1 MPRAAPATTAR
12 GRSIESPAGPSGTG
26 IERDHVPPLRSPAFI
41 DGDSNHV
48 MWRGRSSRLIRHRML
63 DGGASGVE
71 SPSAS
76 DATPAVS
83 PSPRD
88 LSPRQLSLPTASG
101 VVSGK
106 RRLVS
111 ERWAPRRTPT
121 ALSLCGMS
129 TPSDAAAAFAEPS
142 PLSLPQSPDH
152 LIPDVHEQPSLPES
166 PEFDASGHE
175 RQPRWQTPSAANAA
189 AVALLG
195 VDDFDGAVSTLSNNA
210 AARRVTPTPNFEKLS
225 RRLAASWAGYEFDS
239 EDDDKAD
246 STTARSTVPGRS
258 ILRRSRRNSGTG
270 YG

>member
-1 MPRAAPATTAR
+1 
-12 GRSIESPAGPSGTG
+12 
-26 IERDHVPPLRSPAFI
+26 V
-41 DGDSNHV
+41 GDS
-48 MWRGRSSRLIRHRML
+48 
-63 DGGASGVE
+63 
-71 SPSAS
+71 SAS

-88 LSPRQLSLPTASG
+88 LSPRQPSLPTASG

-121 ALSLCGMS
+121 TLALCGMS

-152 LIPDVHEQPSLPES
+152 LIPDVHEVHEQPSLPES

-225 RRLAASWAGYEFDS
+225 RRLAASWAGHEFDS

-258 ILRRSRRNSGTG
+258 ILRRPRRNAEQAAVSTPEQLPDDAAGVDRVRAKSGMSVSMGSDASAAPIRRLASTANAMASCHMAL
-270 YG
+270 